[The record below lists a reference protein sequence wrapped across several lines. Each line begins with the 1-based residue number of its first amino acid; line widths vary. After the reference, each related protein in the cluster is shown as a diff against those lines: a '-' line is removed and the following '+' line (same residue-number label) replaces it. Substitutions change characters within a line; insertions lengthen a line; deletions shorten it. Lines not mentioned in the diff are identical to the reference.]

1 MINLDILSQIHYILT
16 LIFGIALSAS
26 FLDAHKQKGGL
37 FKLGLFTVVFSIL
50 QQLVY
55 YHFARQ
61 DTLEY
66 FLRFYPFFI
75 HLPLII
81 FLVYAFRVPCFSA
94 VTAVATAYTCCQLTK
109 WLGFVGVFFIPD
121 QWFYYAVRIALVPPI
136 LFFITTYISPYVAV
150 LLHRPVK

>member
-136 LFFITTYISPYVAV
+136 LFFITTYISGNEKENWR
-150 LLHRPVK
+150 H